1 MASAAFS
8 AGRPRRLKAG
18 SRLRLFGSGP
28 ARHPCGGPFGSVSRQ
43 TIYRVNCPSGASRS
57 INSAGRG
64 AVMQEIEQS
73 LEKLGMSEYA
83 QRFAEN
89 GIDLGVLPDL
99 TDQDLKEIGVL
110 LGHRRKLLR
119 AIADLGSAGAAEHV
133 PAPASA
139 APVTAPTS
147 APAEASGERRHVTVM
162 FCDLVVT
169 RDYRG
174 YARRSGWPFCRA
186 KFL

>member
-1 MASAAFS
+1 MA
-8 AGRPRRLKAG
+8 R
-18 SRLRLFGSGP
+18 
-28 ARHPCGGPFGSVSRQ
+28 
-43 TIYRVNCPSGASRS
+43 
-57 INSAGRG
+57 
-64 AVMQEIEQS
+64 
-73 LEKLGMSEYA
+73 KLGMSEYA

-174 YARRSGWPFCRA
+174 YARRSGRPFCRA
-186 KFL
+186 KSFSHAHLDVVQRVTAAPANQKPHRPCPGAVWPTVTLGFI